1 MPKPDNSLQARLDRA
16 IASGGSKV
24 LIANLQKQLGISG
37 GSSPSPTSNNTVGSD
52 KTGYTEDQQNFEK
65 GWQAYMGA
73 SK

>member
-37 GSSPSPTSNNTVGSD
+37 GSSSSSNNSTVGSD
-52 KTGYTEDQQNFEK
+52 TTGYTQNQQDFEK